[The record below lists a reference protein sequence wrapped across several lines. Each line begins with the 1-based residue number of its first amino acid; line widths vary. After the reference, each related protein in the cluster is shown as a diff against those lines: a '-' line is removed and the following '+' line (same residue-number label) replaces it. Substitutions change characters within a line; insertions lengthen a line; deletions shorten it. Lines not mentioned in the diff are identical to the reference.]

1 MSYQL
6 LDDLELTSSATLNAT
21 ESADVKFN
29 LFVRSREMA
38 EIMLHLEKIMVL
50 SKDKREAFVKEHRS
64 DLESFMPKLVE
75 NSNLSL
81 EGMQL
86 DAEAAALSM
95 QLAVNL
101 RKSLSMI
108 NALFYGVEGLES

>member
-6 LDDLELTSSATLNAT
+6 LDDLDLVNPPSSNSMQ
-21 ESADVKFN
+21 SADVKFN
-29 LFVRSREMA
+29 LFVRSREMT
-38 EIMLHLEKIMVL
+38 EIMLHLEKIMLL
-50 SKDKREAFVKEHRS
+50 SKDKREAFAREHRS
-64 DLESFMPKLVE
+64 DLESLMPKLVE
-75 NSNLSL
+75 NSNLSI